1 VEKTNRDLSRFFESI
16 KYQDFAQSFRDEG
29 MGPSFRELRTI
40 LSEVMETLRKI
51 RADKEEHYQYLQ
63 TVVQHVGIGLIVFQP
78 DGRVELINSAAKH
91 LLKVARLKNVADLN
105 PLSSQLVETILRL
118 APREK
123 GFVKIVEEN
132 EELYLVLYATE
143 FKLHG
148 QDYKLVSIQNI
159 HRELEE
165 KEMEAWQK
173 LIRVITHEIMN
184 SVTPISTLA
193 STIGELITKNP
204 QSFKTEGAHASEMM
218 KDIQQAAQTI
228 EKRSQGLLHFVDAF
242 RSLTLVPKPKYQIFA
257 LKDLFGRVERLM
269 KANIYGKDIRF
280 FISID
285 PESLELS
292 ADPELIEQILI
303 NLLLN
308 ALQAVEERSDAEIR
322 LKAFLNERGRVIIQV
337 SDNGPGI
344 PAENLEKVFVPFFSN
359 KKGGSGIGLAL
370 SRQIMRLHRGTIRV
384 HSEPNVQTTFSL
396 NF

>member
-16 KYQDFAQSFRDEG
+16 KYQDFGQSFRDEG
-29 MGPSFRELRTI
+29 MGSSFRELRTV
-40 LSEVMETLRKI
+40 LSDVIETLRKT
-51 RADKEEHYQYLQ
+51 RADKEEHHQYLQ

-78 DGRVELINSAAKH
+78 NGKVELINTAAKH
-91 LLKVARLKNVADLN
+91 LLKVARLKNIADLN
-105 PLSSQLVETILRL
+105 PLSPQLVETIFRL
-118 APREK
+118 APKEK
-123 GFVKIVEEN
+123 GFAKIVEEN

-148 QDYKLVSIQNI
+148 QDYRLVSIQNI

-193 STIGELITKNP
+193 STIGELVTKNP
-204 QSFKTEGAHASEMM
+204 PVFEPEEADTSEMM
-218 KDIQQAAQTI
+218 KDIQQAAHTI

-242 RSLTLVPKPKYQIFA
+242 RSLTLVPKPKLQIFA
-257 LKDLFGRVERLM
+257 IKDLFGRVEKLM
-269 KANIYGKDIRF
+269 KANIYGKNIDF

-285 PESLELS
+285 PETLELS
-292 ADPELIEQILI
+292 ADPELIEQVLI

-308 ALQAVEERSDAEIR
+308 ALQAVEERSGAEIR

-344 PAENLEKVFVPFFSN
+344 PAENLEKVFVPFFST
-359 KKGGSGIGLAL
+359 KKSGSGIGLAL